1 VGNTHPIRGRI
12 WADRRTKR
20 LVGSLAPG
28 DIALIHHTDLDA
40 VAAQSL
46 IDAGVAAVVNGAP
59 SISGRYP
66 NVGPSLLAEAHVPI
80 LDFVGDTFFEAAL
93 HHVGQMA
100 TLDGNR
106 IRVGDLEAT
115 GTPLT
120 LESIGESMEAARRNI
135 GAELDAFARN
145 TLQYISE
152 ERGLLLDPVSAPV
165 IDTKIAGRHV
175 LVVTRGPGFKDD
187 LRAIEDYLREVRP
200 VLIGVDGGADALAEV
215 GLRPHI
221 IVGDMDSVSDT
232 SLRSGAE
239 LVVHAYAEGGR
250 AAPGLARIEKLGL
263 TAKVFPV
270 PGTSEDAAM
279 LIADQRGASLIVAV
293 GTHFSLEDFLDKGRG
308 GMASTFLVRLRIG
321 SKLVD
326 AKGLGRLWS
335 ARSRPATRE
344 ILLLIAAAL
353 FPLGVLALQS
363 PLIRTVFSAT
373 RLQLRSSLGL
383 P

>member
-1 VGNTHPIRGRI
+1 M
-12 WADRRTKR
+12 
-20 LVGSLAPG
+20 GSLAAG

-46 IDAGVAAVVNGAP
+46 IDAGVAAVVNAAP

-66 NVGPSLLAEAHVPI
+66 NVGPSLLAEAQIPI
-80 LDFVGDTFFEAAL
+80 LDHVGDAFFEAAL
-93 HHVGQMA
+93 HHRGRVA
-100 TLDGNR
+100 TLDGDR

-115 GTPLT
+115 GTPLS
-120 LESIGESMEAARRNI
+120 LESIGQSMEAARRNI

-152 ERGLLLDPVSAPV
+152 ERGLLLDPVSAPA
-165 IDTKIAGRHV
+165 IDTRIAGRHV

-239 LVVHAYAEGGR
+239 LIVHAYAKGGR
-250 AAPGLARIEKLGL
+250 EAPGLARIERLGL
-263 TAKVFPV
+263 TARIFPV

-293 GTHFSLEDFLDKGRG
+293 GTHFSLEDFPDKGRG

-335 ARSRPATRE
+335 ARARPATRE
-344 ILLLIAAAL
+344 ILLLVAAAL
-353 FPLGVLALQS
+353 FPLCVLAMQS
-363 PLIRTVFSAT
+363 PLIRTVLSAT